1 MSMSQPRIA
10 TPTPAPTSAVP
21 LPIAGAAT
29 RVGTLR
35 AARRDRHEDD
45 DEEERF
51 RPLFDGLVAGALAA
65 GTALGDADDAADRR
79 WRAGLARAFASGV
92 TLVDTA
98 INYRC
103 QRAERVVGAALRAAV
118 AAGLV
123 HRDEIV
129 VCTKG
134 GYVALDAELPPTRE
148 AYRAWIEQ
156 EYLAPKLIARADMV
170 AGGHCLAPRFL
181 AHQLAR
187 SRANLGVQKVDLYYL
202 HHPEQQREA
211 RGATAFRSVL
221 REAVE
226 MLETKVAAG
235 EIGAWGVATWDG
247 LRVPPDHPRHLSM
260 LEVMSVAREVAGQSH
275 HLRAVQMPINLA
287 MPEAVRMPT
296 QELATNQPGVRVPAL
311 QACAEL
317 GLAVVASAPL
327 LSGRL
332 TSGLPAALAETFPGC
347 ETDAQRALAF
357 VLALPGVSAVAC
369 GMSNPVH
376 VEQNLAV
383 LGLGASE
390 EAL

>member
-1 MSMSQPRIA
+1 MSMSQPPLSLDSSRA
-10 TPTPAPTSAVP
+10 TGSHGTLTPLV
-21 LPIAGAAT
+21 GCAT
-29 RVGTLR
+29 RGGTQR
-35 AARRDRHEDD
+35 ASRRDRLEGATD
-45 DEEERF
+45 ERF
-51 RPLFDGLVAGALAA
+51 RPLHDGLLVGALAS
-65 GTALGDADDAADRR
+65 GTALGDADDTADRR
-79 WRAGLARAFASGV
+79 WRAGLARALASGV
-92 TLVDTA
+92 TLLDTA

-103 QRAERVVGAALRAAV
+103 MRAERIVGEALRAAV
-118 AAGLV
+118 SAGLV

-134 GYVALDAELPPTRE
+134 GYVALDGELPPTRE
-148 AYRAWIEQ
+148 AYRAWVER
-156 EYLAPKLIARADMV
+156 EYVAPRLIARADLV

-235 EIGAWGVATWDG
+235 EIGAWGVATWEG
-247 LRVPPDHPRHLSM
+247 LRVPPDHPRHLPIA
-260 LEVMSVAREVAGQSH
+260 EVVAVAREVAGQSH

-287 MPEAVRMPT
+287 MPEAVRLPT
-296 QELATNQPGVRVPAL
+296 QELVPGGARVPAL

-332 TSGLPAALAETFPGC
+332 TSGLPPALAETFPTC

-369 GMSNPVH
+369 GMSDPAH
-376 VEQNLAV
+376 VEENVAV
-383 LGLGASE
+383 LGLGVSE
-390 EAL
+390 AF

>member
-1 MSMSQPRIA
+1 MPMSQPPLSLDPSRA
-10 TPTPAPTSAVP
+10 TGSVPHTP
-21 LPIAGAAT
+21 LAGCAT
-29 RVGTLR
+29 RGGTMR
-35 AARRDRHEDD
+35 ASRRDRLEGTPDD
-45 DEEERF
+45 RF
-51 RPLFDGLVAGALAA
+51 RSLHDGLLAGALAA
-65 GTALGDADDAADRR
+65 GTALGDADDKADRR
-79 WRAGLARAFASGV
+79 WRAGLARALASGV
-92 TLVDTA
+92 TLLDTA

-103 QRAERVVGAALRAAV
+103 QRAERIVGEALRAAV
-118 AAGLV
+118 SAGLV

-134 GYVALDAELPPTRE
+134 GYVALDGELPPTRE
-148 AYRAWIEQ
+148 AYRAWVER
-156 EYLAPKLIARADMV
+156 EYLAPRLIARADLV

-235 EIGAWGVATWDG
+235 EIAAWGVATWEG
-247 LRVPPDHPRHLSM
+247 LRVPPDHPRHLPIA
-260 LEVMSVAREVAGQSH
+260 EVVAVAREVAGQSH
-275 HLRAVQMPINLA
+275 HLRAVQVPINLA
-287 MPEAVRMPT
+287 MPEAVRLPT
-296 QELATNQPGVRVPAL
+296 QELASSSGIRIPAL

-332 TSGLPAALAETFPGC
+332 TSGLPPALVETFPNC

-369 GMSNPVH
+369 GMSDPAH
-376 VEQNLAV
+376 VEENLAV
-383 LGLGASE
+383 LGLGVS